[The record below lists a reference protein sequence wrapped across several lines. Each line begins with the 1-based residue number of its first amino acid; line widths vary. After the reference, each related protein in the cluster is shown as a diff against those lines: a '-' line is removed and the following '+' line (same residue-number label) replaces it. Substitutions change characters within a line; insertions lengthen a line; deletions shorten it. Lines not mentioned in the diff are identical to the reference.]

1 MPTQVRALLANFPA
15 KILSSGCFTAVFF
28 FPGTSKPITYVSIY
42 TRKRKLRK
50 TNLRNQPSIVSSK
63 LRYKNAKAIGF
74 INSLVSPYNKW
85 I

>member
-1 MPTQVRALLANFPA
+1 MPIQVRALLANIPA
-15 KILSSGCFTAVFF
+15 KILSSGCFTAAS
-28 FPGTSKPITYVSIY
+28 FPGTSKSITYVSNY

-63 LRYKNAKAIGF
+63 LRYKNVKAIGF
-74 INSLVSPYNKW
+74 INSLMSPYNKW